1 MSSPEG
7 TFSDRVQ
14 ETAPAR
20 REAFESDVD
29 SLPDEAT
36 TDEKAAATARPDARA
51 EAQQVIAQTREVAAA
66 ATQYVRDNP
75 LRSVGIAVA
84 VGLVAGLFARRS
96 H

>member
-14 ETAPAR
+14 ETASAR
-20 REAFESDVD
+20 REAVESDVD
-29 SLPDEAT
+29 SLRDEAT
-36 TDEKAAATARPDARA
+36 DERAAVTTGPDARA
-51 EAQQVIAQTREVAAA
+51 EAQQMIAQTREIAAA